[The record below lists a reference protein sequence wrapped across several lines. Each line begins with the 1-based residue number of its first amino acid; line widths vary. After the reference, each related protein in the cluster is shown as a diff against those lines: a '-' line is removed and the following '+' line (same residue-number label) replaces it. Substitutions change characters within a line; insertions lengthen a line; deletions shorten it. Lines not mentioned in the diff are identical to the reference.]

1 MRSALIRVDAW
12 CRRGDFTIDDLA
24 WFRVIYSAGLLLTIQ
39 PFGLLSNR
47 PAERFDPPPGPLT
60 LFESLPPHGVLEGL
74 EILTAVLAALLL
86 VGLHTRGVSILLALA
101 LMTGLGLT
109 YSFGKIDHT
118 IVLAL
123 VPLWMAFSDWGKSMS
138 LDAAADRRGT
148 ERSDVA
154 QWPLRFLAVS
164 IALTF
169 FTGGWYK
176 LRSGWL
182 DLDTHA
188 VQGHFGRSYLKNG
201 RTDWLAPE
209 ILDLRLGRLWE
220 AADWFTVAL
229 ELGLVVT
236 VLSWQW
242 FRVSIA
248 LAALFHVGVLLILN
262 IVFSWNVLGYAAF
275 VRWSTIVPWPSFE
288 IRLRR
293 SLGYVVAVAIGAA
306 MYAIHQGLGPDFQR
320 DVRTV
325 IVFLG
330 GAAGIVYLAY
340 LALRL
345 GRVMRFRPAASRT

>member
-1 MRSALIRVDAW
+1 MRSALVRVDAW
-12 CRRGDFTIDDLA
+12 CRRGDFTIDDIA
-24 WFRVIYSAGLLLTIQ
+24 WFRIIYSAGLLLTIQ
-39 PFGLLSNR
+39 PLGLLSNR
-47 PAERFDPPPGPLT
+47 PAEQFDPPPGPLM

-74 EILTAVLAALLL
+74 EILTTVLAALLL
-86 VGLHTRGVSILLALA
+86 VGLHTRSVSILLALA

-123 VPLWMAFSDWGKSMS
+123 VPLWMAFSDWGKAMS
-138 LDAAADRRGT
+138 LDAANRRGT
-148 ERSDVA
+148 ERSSVA

-164 IALTF
+164 IALSF

-188 VQGHFGRSYLKNG
+188 VQGHFGRSYLRNG

-209 ILDLRLGRLWE
+209 IFDLRLGRLWE

-236 VLSWQW
+236 VLSWRW

-248 LAALFHVGVLLILN
+248 IAALFHVGVLLLFN
-262 IVFSWNVLGYAAF
+262 IVFSWNVFGYAAF
-275 VRWSTIVPWPSFE
+275 VRWSTIVPLASCE
-288 IRLRR
+288 VRIRR
-293 SLGYVVAVAIGAA
+293 SLGYVLAVAIGVAL
-306 MYAIHQGLGPDFQR
+306 YAVHEGLGSDFER

-325 IVFLG
+325 IIFLG
-330 GAAGIVYLAY
+330 GAAGNVYLAVQ
-340 LALRL
+340 LA
-345 GRVMRFRPAASRT
+345 RVARPELSTQKR

>member
-1 MRSALIRVDAW
+1 MRSALVRIDAW
-12 CRRGDFTIDDLA
+12 CRRGDFTIEDVA
-24 WFRVIYSAGLLLTIQ
+24 WLRVIYSAGLLLTLQ

-47 PAERFDPPPGPLT
+47 PAERFDPPPGPLM
-60 LFESLPPHGVLEGL
+60 LFESLPSHGVLEGL

-86 VGLHTRGVSILLALA
+86 VGLHTRSVSILLALA

-123 VPLWMAFSDWGKSMS
+123 VPLWMAFSDWGKAMS
-138 LDAAADRRGT
+138 FDAAERRGT
-148 ERSDVA
+148 ESLNVA

-164 IALTF
+164 IALMF

-188 VQGHFGRSYLKNG
+188 VQGHFGRSFLRNE
-201 RTDWLAPE
+201 RTDWLAPQ
-209 ILDLRLGRLWE
+209 IFDLRLGRLWE

-248 LAALFHVGVLLILN
+248 FATLFHVGVLMTLN
-262 IVFSWNVLGYAAF
+262 IVFSWNIFGYAAF
-275 VRWSTIVPWPSFE
+275 VRWNSIVPWPTFE
-288 IRLRR
+288 VRIRR
-293 SLGYVVAVAIGAA
+293 SLGYVFAMSIGVV
-306 MYAIHQGLGPDFQR
+306 MYAVHEGLGPDFQSE
-320 DVRTV
+320 VRTV

-330 GAAGIVYLAY
+330 GSAGIVYLAY

-345 GRVMRFRPAASRT
+345 GRSMRVRPAATRS

>member
-1 MRSALIRVDAW
+1 M
-12 CRRGDFTIDDLA
+12 
-24 WFRVIYSAGLLLTIQ
+24 
-39 PFGLLSNR
+39 
-47 PAERFDPPPGPLT
+47 

-86 VGLHTRGVSILLALA
+86 VGLHTRSVSILLALA

-123 VPLWMAFSDWGKSMS
+123 VPLWMAFSDWGKAMS

-148 ERSDVA
+148 ERSSVA

-209 ILDLRLGRLWE
+209 VFDLRLGRLWE

-248 LAALFHVGVLLILN
+248 IAALFHVGVLLLFN
-262 IVFSWNVLGYAAF
+262 IVFSWNVFGYAAF
-275 VRWSTIVPWPSFE
+275 VRWSAIAPWPSFE
-288 IRLRR
+288 VRIRR
-293 SLGYVVAVAIGAA
+293 SLGYVFALAIGVA
-306 MYAIHQGLGPDFQR
+306 MYAVHEGLGPDLQR
-320 DVRTV
+320 DVRTA
-325 IVFLG
+325 IIFLG
-330 GAAGIVYLAY
+330 GAAGIVYLAVQ
-340 LALRL
+340 LA
-345 GRVMRFRPAASRT
+345 RVATPELSAQKR